1 MVVVPLETDY
11 APAVVSVRS
20 VLKTGEGLRALHWLF
35 LVVLG
40 ASCIPLGSNRVFAS
54 ACLSAALVFIF
65 FAEFACQVISDRS
78 PLSRLRPAGPVL
90 LALMGYLALLWLQA
104 GFPFALTASVEPHST
119 WHQLLLSCGYASAFA
134 LVLLQVKP
142 GTQLRGF
149 VRVLIYFGV
158 CQALVAVFLYADKAQ
173 YELFRFSVDHSSR
186 TYGTFSYHNSLANY
200 LVICLCLG
208 VGLLVAG
215 LSQEPRHVAGWRSRL
230 SAVLTLAF
238 SGVLRLRVM
247 LLVMVVALVLTK
259 SRMGNAAFLLAVAL
273 VAAPFLMAKG
283 RLRFKGLLLL
293 ASIVLLDVLFI
304 GKLVGLD
311 EVAQRLNSTTFGTVD
326 GAGEESIEDRSVA
339 SRLAL
344 EMVAVRPLTG
354 FGAGSFYTSFPQYA
368 SADARMYYDHAHNDF
383 VQFAV
388 EVGLVGSS
396 LLALVVL
403 CSVARAVSVMRRPLA
418 SPDTGIA
425 LGFLMAVFAALLQAT
440 VDFHFQIPA
449 NALLFVV
456 VLSIPW
462 LLRRQPLS
470 HS

>member
-1 MVVVPLETDY
+1 MVVPLATDS
-11 APAVVSVRS
+11 ASAVASVRS
-20 VLKTGEGLRALHWLF
+20 VVETGVGPGALHWLF

-54 ACLSAALVFIF
+54 ACLSVALVLIF
-65 FAEFACQVISDRS
+65 FAEFAGQVITDRA
-78 PLSRLRPAGPVL
+78 PLSRLKPAGPVL
-90 LALMGYLALLWLQA
+90 LALLGYLALLWFQA
-104 GFPFALTASVEPHST
+104 AFPFTLTASVEPHGT
-119 WHQLLLSCGYASAFA
+119 WHQLLLSCGYFSAFA
-134 LVLLQVKP
+134 LIFLQVKP

-149 VRVLIYFGV
+149 VRVLIYLGV

-173 YELFRFSVDHSSR
+173 YELFRFSVDHSTR

-215 LSQEPRHVAGWRSRL
+215 LAQEQRHVAGWRSRL
-230 SAVLTLAF
+230 AAVLTLAF
-238 SGVLRLRVM
+238 SDVLKLRVM

-283 RLRFKGLLLL
+283 RLRLKGLLLL

-304 GKLVGLD
+304 GKLVGFD
-311 EVAQRLNSTTFGTVD
+311 EVAQRLNTTTIGTVD
-326 GAGEESIEDRSVA
+326 GVGEESIEDRSVA

-344 EMVAVRPLTG
+344 DMVAARPLTG
-354 FGAGSFYTSFPQYA
+354 FGAGSFYTTFPQYA
-368 SADARMYYDHAHNDF
+368 SAEARMYYDHAHNDF
-383 VQFAV
+383 VQLAV
-388 EVGLVGSS
+388 EVGVVGLL
-396 LLALVVL
+396 LLALAVL
-403 CSVARAVSVMRRPLA
+403 LSVARAVSVMRRPLA
-418 SPDTGIA
+418 PPDAGIA
-425 LGFLMAVFAALLQAT
+425 LGVLMAVFAVLLQAT

-470 HS
+470 HF